1 MRKVILTVL
10 VMTGIVSATKAQSI
24 HFGLKA
30 GLNVATLSDVDGSS
44 RASFHGGGFVNFRFR
59 QFAIQPEL
67 LYSGQGE
74 KYSVPIAGDRT
85 WRLGYINVPVM
96 FQYYPVRPFYIEAGP
111 QLGFMV
117 SAKDHGGNVTADV
130 KDAFN
135 TADFGLGLGL
145 GYKFPVGIGVYG
157 RYVFGLSDISDSDRT
172 SVKNSVGQLGV
183 SYTFK

>member
-1 MRKVILTVL
+1 MRKIILTVL
-10 VMTGIVSATKAQSI
+10 VMTGVVSATMAQQI
-24 HFGLKA
+24 HFGVKG

-44 RASFHGGGFVNFRFR
+44 RASIHAGGFVNFRFR

-74 KYSVPIAGDRT
+74 KIDFIIGERT

-96 FQYYPVRPFYIEAGP
+96 FQYYPVRSFYLEAGP

-117 SAKDHGGNVTADV
+117 SAKSHGGSTTTDI

-135 TADFGLGLGL
+135 SADLGIGLGL
-145 GYKFPVGIGVYG
+145 GYKFPMGVGVYG
-157 RYVFGLSDISDSDRT
+157 RYNFGISDISDNDNT

-183 SYTFK
+183 SYTF